1 MQGVAVAGGGDCQT
15 FPLKFQRVSMS
26 AYIIALGNTWKMPAL
41 QTKTKVLGGW
51 VVKMVCG

>member
-1 MQGVAVAGGGDCQT
+1 
-15 FPLKFQRVSMS
+15 MS